1 MQERINNILNRPI
14 PLFLAYP
21 EGRNYFKWLMVIL
34 ALWVNIYQPFGL
46 TTWNEYHKVLVLS
59 FYCIVYC
66 QTYYYLHTIYSYFHP
81 AFFKPEQWCV
91 GKQLQMLLMYLPVL
105 ACSSLIFAEICI
117 PEFKL
122 SLALFFRV
130 QFYNTM
136 TLVGVVPLFGFIVST
151 KLETITTSTDTTAI
165 QKENK
170 QEEGMEKVDMP
181 TSNIIQW
188 KDSSLDINN
197 IVFVECKG
205 NYLYVNYFHNGKLNA
220 INKRF
225 SLKEFELLVSGFPQ
239 LVRCHISY
247 IVNMDHILNWER
259 GKKKLTLYLDF
270 SKLTVTV
277 TETYIPLIKPKLD
290 ANLIPKIKTAKTIPL
305 KKEKVNQKG
314 EKYP

>member
-91 GKQLQMLLMYLPVL
+91 GKQLQMLLMYLPLL

-220 INKRF
+220 ISKRF

-290 ANLIPKIKTAKTIPL
+290 ANLIPKIKTAKTIPH
-305 KKEKVNQKG
+305 KKKK
-314 EKYP
+314 

>member
-91 GKQLQMLLMYLPVL
+91 GKQLQMLLMYLPLL

-151 KLETITTSTDTTAI
+151 KLETITTSTDTTVI

-181 TSNIIQW
+181 TNNIIQW
-188 KDSSLDINN
+188 KETGLDVNN

-220 INKRF
+220 ISKRF

-290 ANLIPKIKTAKTIPL
+290 ANLIPKIKTAKTIPH
-305 KKEKVNQKG
+305 KKKK
-314 EKYP
+314 